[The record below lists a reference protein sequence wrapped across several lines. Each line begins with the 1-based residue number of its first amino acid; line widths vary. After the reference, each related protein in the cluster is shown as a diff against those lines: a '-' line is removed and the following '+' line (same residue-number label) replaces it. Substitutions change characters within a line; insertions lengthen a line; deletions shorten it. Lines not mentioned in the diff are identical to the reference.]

1 MEYRHRHPVRSR
13 SMVFALLAFVGLV
26 AFAPAGAAAKPAPAP
41 TKTTICHATESAT
54 NPYVEITISNDAL
67 EAHRRHQDGRD
78 LIPAP
83 ITGCPGDLVIPPGG
97 GGGGGPVVFCV
108 VSVGVEQTATTV
120 TGTDANDTI
129 NCRGASPGKTIDG
142 MGGNDTI
149 TGTQFDDVIT
159 GGDGDDTI
167 TGLGGNDVIDG
178 NAGDDTITGGEG
190 NDVITGGDGN
200 DTLTGSAGNDTLNG
214 GTGNDT
220 LSGGTG
226 TNVLVGGPPPGNDT
240 CDGRPCP

>member
-1 MEYRHRHPVRSR
+1 MMEYRHRHPIRSG

-26 AFAPAGAAAKPAPAP
+26 AFAPAASAAKAG
-41 TKTTICHATESAT
+41 KTTICHATESTT
-54 NPYVEITISNDAL
+54 NPYVEITISNKAL
-67 EAHRRHQDGRD
+67 DAHRRHQDGRD

-83 ITGCPGDLVIPPGG
+83 ITGCPGDLVIPPPPGR
-97 GGGGGPVVFCV
+97 VVLCV
-108 VSVGVEQTATTV
+108 VSAGVTQTEFTV

-129 NCRGASPGKTIDG
+129 DCSGASPGKTIDG

-149 TGTQFDDVIT
+149 TGTQFADVIT
-159 GGDGDDTI
+159 GGAGNDTL

-190 NDVITGGDGN
+190 NDVIAGGDGN
-200 DTLTGSAGNDTLNG
+200 DTLTGSAGNDTLDG

-240 CDGRPCP
+240 CDGGPCAV